1 MIALTSTSHRRPTAA
16 WAISGVADRPSQPQ
30 LAVTASACLL
40 GLVKLL
46 AHHVSNLPDGLGI
59 VAHHESRLAAGECTD
74 ACVDRFLAESCAVA
88 TGETVPSRV
97 LVQMALCAVTAL
109 SALSFGRPQDSPRV
123 KSHRR
128 RSRRETLSSMTTHP
142 GANLVQRL
150 WTSAILNGLLAVILG
165 VVILLWPGPSILV
178 AAVVFGVYLLVSGI
192 AQVVSAFSL
201 PASAGGRILL
211 FISGAASVILA
222 VLAFRHFGEGYAILL
237 LAIWIAVGFIFR
249 GVAATATAIS
259 DPAFPGRGWAIFFG
273 IISILAGIVV
283 LAWPFDSIVTLA
295 LVAGIWLIILGVME
309 IVAGFGMRSD
319 AKKVEKKITGAAA

>member
-1 MIALTSTSHRRPTAA
+1 MGS
-16 WAISGVADRPSQPQ
+16 V
-30 LAVTASACLL
+30 
-40 GLVKLL
+40 
-46 AHHVSNLPDGLGI
+46 I
-59 VAHHESRLAAGECTD
+59 VAPEFREKSVSWRDIGRRSVRRRSRSSGRHRKEIRCGERTHPF
-74 ACVDRFLAESCAVA
+74 VDRLVAEYCPVG
-88 TGETVPSRV
+88 TGDTVPSRV

-109 SALSFGRPQDSPRV
+109 SALRFGRPQTSPRA

-150 WTSAILNGLLAVILG
+150 WASAILNGLLAVILG

-222 VLAFRHFGEGYAILL
+222 VLAFRHFGQGYAILL